1 MLTKTNFKKYLE
13 SPIHLWL
20 FMYRKDL
27 LPQELLV
34 VEGKQIDEGKEIDEL
49 SKGLFPDGF
58 AIEGFG
64 IKGFEATKQA
74 IESGKTTLI
83 QPTVMTDELTS
94 RADMLVFNAESKK
107 WNLYEVKSTTS
118 VKRGEGLKRYEN
130 HIIDVAF
137 QRICWEKAGIEIDKS
152 YIIYVNKE
160 FIRAGEVRA
169 EFCDGD
175 PSEGFFIKEDVTN
188 DAREMMKEIW
198 ADIAGALNALKISG
212 DTDPAVV
219 FKKLCPNGALDF
231 LRKLSPEA
239 VTTLGTTVPEVR
251 GEQICN
257 APAIKAELQKLVYP
271 LYFFD
276 YETYAPA
283 IPFFDGFH
291 PYQNMPFQYSVHIQ
305 ENRGGPTTHKY
316 FLAKEKENPIPAL
329 LKQMQEDLGE
339 KGSVIVWYE
348 TFEKGRNKEMAVMHP
363 EYALFLRAVNKK
375 RMYDL
380 MTIFKERL
388 YRRNEFGKSSS
399 LKVVAPVMVPELSY
413 SELEI
418 QEGMEA
424 SNGWFTLVNHT
435 LPKEE
440 EKALYENMLKY
451 CERDTEVMVKILGIL
466 EKI

>member
-1 MLTKTNFKKYLE
+1 MRQF
-13 SPIHLWL
+13 
-20 FMYRKDL
+20 
-27 LPQELLV
+27 
-34 VEGKQIDEGKEIDEL
+34 
-49 SKGLFPDGF
+49 
-58 AIEGFG
+58 
-64 IKGFEATKQA
+64 
-74 IESGKTTLI
+74 
-83 QPTVMTDELTS
+83 
-94 RADMLVFNAESKK
+94 
-107 WNLYEVKSTTS
+107 
-118 VKRGEGLKRYEN
+118 
-130 HIIDVAF
+130 
-137 QRICWEKAGIEIDKS
+137 
-152 YIIYVNKE
+152 
-160 FIRAGEVRA
+160 
-169 EFCDGD
+169 
-175 PSEGFFIKEDVTN
+175 
-188 DAREMMKEIW
+188 
-198 ADIAGALNALKISG
+198 
-212 DTDPAVV
+212 
-219 FKKLCPNGALDF
+219 
-231 LRKLSPEA
+231 
-239 VTTLGTTVPEVR
+239 
-251 GEQICN
+251 
-257 APAIKAELQKLVYP
+257 
-271 LYFFD
+271 
-276 YETYAPA
+276 

-339 KGSVIVWYE
+339 TGSVIVWYE

-424 SNGWFTLVNHT
+424 SNGWLTLVNHT